1 MVNLNNDQ
9 PLTGSEADQHLIGDH
24 IALIYENPEE
34 RISAV
39 TPLIRV
45 GLEKGEICLYIS
57 NEEDDTDIVEA
68 LKAENIDV
76 DKAIGNGGLILTHK
90 KEMYFKRGY
99 FDPDWTMKVIG
110 NVADLAKS
118 YGFTAMRIISD
129 MTWTQEKVA
138 GVEKWPEYEAKLNVF
153 NPGMSLRIICQ
164 YDRRIFSPSSLIIA
178 LHAHPRVVSEGSI
191 NNNMFYVPTDRL
203 LRDDYS
209 ELELERM
216 LDSIRLHNSAESDI
230 QNRDQAIEELRR
242 RLSEENAAR
251 KSAEEDL
258 DKQQIR
264 FNDLAERSSDWSWE
278 LDENGVYTWS
288 SARVKDMLGLLP
300 EDVVGRS
307 PMDLMTKES
316 AEHISNIL
324 AKTMAARVPITALE
338 KQAKHQDGRTVYLE
352 MNGMPHFSRDG
363 KFLGY
368 RGIDRDI
375 TGRITAKQAIEESH
389 KRVEESL
396 AKVQERDSRIE
407 ALEVAISQLKAL
419 QAERDAATQSIKESL
434 RSSQTEL
441 TKTLEELGGLRDALQ
456 AREDELTQARAAA
469 EAKQAELEEQKASL
483 TLIRQNLED
492 KDAELVTT
500 QSALAEVRK
509 ALQGK
514 EGELVAL
521 AASFKSQTLELGGV
535 KESLSGVEEAM
546 AQKAEEL
553 ITLRQQVEKLN
564 ADLQKANESL
574 ASKEDEL
581 KNVMEQRLKAAEELD
596 LRTKELTQTTEELEA
611 KTTGLT
617 EALAAAEA
625 LKSELSSK
633 EEEARGLADEL
644 ERKQDELDC
653 ASEENAR
660 IREELE
666 SKVSLVADL
675 NAQLEASKV
684 DLASL
689 TEERQALQDAKGKL
703 ESDNAQLSWA
713 KEQLDDLA
721 RVKDREIE
729 ELRSQVERET
739 EELKLKE
746 EQLASVLSE
755 SDGHKGKL
763 GELLRQTAQLTSDQ
777 NVNETIIFGLREAL
791 AQRESWLAASRT
803 EGESLASK
811 ARAAVAEKNALIQD
825 LDRAQGQV
833 FALTQE
839 LEQKGSDLTLERDLH
854 HLSKEELELRMK
866 ELEEVRTEHQLV
878 KEELDRTVQDLVREK
893 EQHQMTA
900 QERDEKLQALSAV
913 TEELEAARSELAQV
927 KELQQRTT
935 EELEKKNSELESA
948 IGELSSVK
956 EELAQ
961 LTERQSATSEDLEN
975 KIRELTALND
985 EAEGLKA
992 EVSQLREKNQ
1002 RSANELEEKG
1012 AEFAATLATLNDVK
1026 AELSHV
1032 SEERSRTAED
1042 LEQRNQ
1048 ELESLRSELETT
1060 RSDLEQLKEEHLAT
1074 TEELDTTKSE
1084 LSQLKEQNL
1093 ATTEEL
1099 DTTKSELAQ
1108 LSENYRLTTEE
1119 LDTTKSELSQLKE
1132 QNLATSTSLEQTA
1145 QELSA
1150 VRADLGAKE
1159 LSLVEALSTIES
1171 LKGTLTSK
1179 VMELNDRIAELE
1191 SRQQAAL
1198 KANEELS
1205 RLHDELSARAADIEA
1220 ERVASSKEVSR
1231 LKAIIDGMR
1240 TGVAVI
1246 SSDGKILRSNPAL
1259 RNLLGTMELEGH
1271 PANEVLPDLDL
1282 GRADFRTSVAEG
1294 VEFDVRASSVV
1305 DPEGGKGT
1313 VLTFSPR
1320 PVVPKPQPAVVEEA
1334 PEPPSTST
1342 ALDDPLTAILGSVSL
1357 AKEYVIPEGRMYGML
1372 KQIENATNI
1381 ARNKLMGV
1389 NDEPT
1394 SLVKGKG
1401 RVLILDD
1408 DESVL
1413 ETTGDLLQ
1421 YLGYKV
1427 EIARD
1432 EEEAIILCKQA
1443 MDIHEPFDM
1452 VIMDY
1457 VNVEGTPGQQVADR
1471 LREQIPHVRIIATG
1485 PRGGLPSAEEL
1496 ESQGFSAR
1504 LLKPYLGD
1512 QLSRVMAEVMARK

>member
-9 PLTGSEADQHLIGDH
+9 PPTGSEADQHLIGDH
-24 IALIYENPEE
+24 IALIYETPEE

-57 NEEDDTDIVEA
+57 NEEDDTDMVEA

-76 DKAIGNGGLILTHK
+76 EKAIGNGGLILTHK

-110 NVADLAKS
+110 NVAELAKS

-164 YDRRIFSPSSLIIA
+164 YDRRIFSPSSLIVA

-258 DKQQIR
+258 DKQQTR

-278 LDENGVYTWS
+278 LDENGIYTWS

-324 AKTMAARVPITALE
+324 TKTMAARVPITALE

-352 MNGMPHFSRDG
+352 MNGMPHFGRDG

-434 RSSQTEL
+434 RSSQAEL
-441 TKTLEELGGLRDALQ
+441 TKTAEELAGLRDALQ
-456 AREDELTQARAAA
+456 MREDELSEARAAA
-469 EAKQAELEEQKASL
+469 EAKQVELEEQKASL

-509 ALQGK
+509 ALQEK

-581 KNVMEQRLKAAEELD
+581 KHVMDQHQKAAEDLD
-596 LRTKELTQTTEELEA
+596 LRTKELTQTTVELEA
-611 KTTGLT
+611 KSTSLT
-617 EALAAAEA
+617 EALAAAEN
-625 LKSELSSK
+625 LKSELSTK

-653 ASEENAR
+653 ANEEIAR
-660 IREELE
+660 IKEELE
-666 SKVSLVADL
+666 SKVSLVAEL
-675 NAQLEASKV
+675 NAQLEASKA

-689 TEERQALQDAKGKL
+689 TEERQALLDAKGRL
-703 ESDNAQLSWA
+703 ENDNAQLSWA

-729 ELRSQVERET
+729 DLRSNVDRVT
-739 EELKLKE
+739 EELRLKD
-746 EQLASVLSE
+746 EQLASALTE
-755 SDGHKGKL
+755 SDDHKGKL
-763 GELLRQTAQLTSDQ
+763 GELLRQMAQLTSDQ

-791 AQRESWLAASRT
+791 AQREAWLGASKA
-803 EGESLASK
+803 ENESLASK
-811 ARAAVAEKNALIQD
+811 AREAVAEKNALIQD
-825 LDRAQGQV
+825 LDRAQGQL
-833 FALTQE
+833 FTLSQE
-839 LEQKGSDLTLERDLH
+839 LEQKGSDLALERDQH
-854 HLSKEELELRMK
+854 QLSKEELELRMK
-866 ELEEVRTEHQLV
+866 ELEEVRNELQLV
-878 KEELDRTVQDLVREK
+878 KGELDRTVQDLAQEK
-893 EQHQMTA
+893 EQQQVTA
-900 QERDEKLQALSAV
+900 QDRDKKIQELSV
-913 TEELEAARSELAQV
+913 ITEELEAARSELDQV

-935 EELEKKNSELESA
+935 EELEKKNSELERAS
-948 IGELSSVK
+948 GELSSIK

-961 LTERQSATSEDLEN
+961 LTERQSATSDDLEN
-975 KIRELTALND
+975 KIRELTALNN

-992 EVSQLREKNQ
+992 EVSQLQEKN
-1002 RSANELEEKG
+1002 RIFVNELEEKG
-1012 AEFAATLATLNDVK
+1012 AEIAATLATLNEVK
-1026 AELSHV
+1026 AELSQI
-1032 SEERSRTAED
+1032 SEERSRTAEE
-1042 LEQRNQ
+1042 LEHRIQ
-1048 ELESLRSELETT
+1048 ELGSLQSEFETT
-1060 RSDLEQLKEEHLAT
+1060 RSDLEQLKEKH
-1074 TEELDTTKSE
+1074 
-1084 LSQLKEQNL
+1084 L

-1108 LSENYRLTTEE
+1108 LNENYRATIQE
-1119 LDTTKSELSQLKE
+1119 LDTTKSELAQLKD
-1132 QNLATSTSLEQTA
+1132 QHLNTSMSLERTA

-1150 VRADLGAKE
+1150 VKADLGAKE

-1179 VMELNDRIAELE
+1179 VMELNDRTAELE

-1205 RLHDELSARAADIEA
+1205 RLHEELSAKAADIEA

-1259 RNLLGTMELEGH
+1259 RNLLGAMELEGH
-1271 PANEVLPDLDL
+1271 PANEVIPDLDL

-1320 PVVPKPQPAVVEEA
+1320 PVVPRPQPAVVEEV
-1334 PEPPSTST
+1334 PEPPSTLT

-1443 MDIHEPFDM
+1443 MDNHEPFDM

-1457 VNVEGTPGQQVADR
+1457 INVQGTPGQQVADR

-1485 PRGGLPSAEEL
+1485 PKGGLPSAEEL

-1504 LLKPYLGD
+1504 LLKPYLAD

>member
-1093 ATTEEL
+1093 AT
-1099 DTTKSELAQ
+1099 
-1108 LSENYRLTTEE
+1108 
-1119 LDTTKSELSQLKE
+1119 
-1132 QNLATSTSLEQTA
+1132 STSLEQTA

-1231 LKAIIDGMR
+1231 LKASNEGMR

>member
-1093 ATTEEL
+1093 AT
-1099 DTTKSELAQ
+1099 
-1108 LSENYRLTTEE
+1108 
-1119 LDTTKSELSQLKE
+1119 
-1132 QNLATSTSLEQTA
+1132 STSLEQTA